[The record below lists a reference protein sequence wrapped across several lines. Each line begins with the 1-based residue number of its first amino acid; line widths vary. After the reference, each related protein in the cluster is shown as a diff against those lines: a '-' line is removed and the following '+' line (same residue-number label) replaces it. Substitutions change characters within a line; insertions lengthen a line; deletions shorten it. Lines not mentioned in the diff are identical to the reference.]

1 MLQRLGFPGLHLIW
15 GLTLVTTLT
24 LPATTAGAVER
35 VEHVISE
42 GGIEAYLISEPS
54 IPFMSLSMRF
64 AGGAAGDPDGKEGLA
79 NLVSGLLD
87 EGAGDL
93 DSQAFQTE
101 LEDLAIRLSFDAGRD
116 SFAGDLKTLTENRDR
131 AFELLR
137 LALTEPRFDD
147 EPVERIRSQIQAS
160 LRRRLDDPDRLASKA
175 WFERAFDGHVYAR
188 PVDGTIDS
196 VATITSDDLRTFVD
210 GRLAKDN
217 LLIGVAGDITAE
229 ELGPLL
235 DHAFGG
241 LPASAASLPATPI
254 APEESGIS
262 VIRQDVPQSKVL
274 FGQKGLKREDPDFY
288 AAYIANHILGGGGFT
303 SRLTAEI
310 REARG
315 LAYSVYSY
323 LFPTELSP
331 LWMGGLGTSNASV
344 AQALELVH
352 QEVKRMAEGDISEQE
367 LADAKTYL
375 TGSFPLRLTSND
387 RIAGLLVSM
396 QVNDLGTDYLDNRND
411 FIEAV
416 TLDDLKRVAA
426 RLYHPDRLLTVV
438 VGDPPDIEG

>member
-1 MLQRLGFPGLHLIW
+1 MFSNACLGL
-15 GLTLVTTLT
+15 
-24 LPATTAGAVER
+24 AMTTAAVLGTPDANAAAK
-35 VEHVISE
+35 VEHVVSP
-42 GGIEAYLISEPS
+42 GGIEAYLIAEPA

-64 AGGAAGDPDGKEGLA
+64 KGGSIGDPDGKEGLA
-79 NLVSGLLD
+79 NLISALLD

-116 SFAGDLKTLTENRDR
+116 SFIGDLKTLTENRER

-137 LALTEPRFDD
+137 LAVGEPRFDD
-147 EPVERIRSQIQAS
+147 EPVARIKSQIQAS
-160 LRRRLDDPDRLASKA
+160 LRRRQEDPDSLASKT
-175 WFERAFDGHVYAR
+175 WFEQAFNGHVYAR
-188 PVDGTIDS
+188 PVEGTADS
-196 VATITSDDLRTFVD
+196 VAAITSDDLETFV
-210 GRLAKDN
+210 GQRLARDN

-241 LPASAASLPATPI
+241 LPATSAPLEPAEI
-254 APEESGIS
+254 APKADGIT
-262 VIRQDVPQSKVL
+262 VVRQEVPQSKVL
-274 FGQKGLKREDPDFY
+274 FGQKGMEREDPDFY
-288 AAYIANHILGGGGFT
+288 AAYVVNHILGGGGFT

-323 LFPTELSP
+323 LYPTEFAPIWL
-331 LWMGGLGTSNASV
+331 GGLGTSNASV
-344 AQALELVH
+344 AEALDLVQA
-352 QEVKRMAEGDISEQE
+352 EVKRMATGDITQPE
-367 LADAKTYL
+367 LDDAKTYL

-396 QVNDLGTDYLDNRND
+396 QVNDLGIDYLEKRNAL
-411 FIEAV
+411 IEAV

-426 RLYHPDRLLTVV
+426 RLYDPDHLLTVV
-438 VGDPPDIEG
+438 VGDPPDLEG

>member
-1 MLQRLGFPGLHLIW
+1 MFQKIGTAFLGLAMIA
-15 GLTLVTTLT
+15 
-24 LPATTAGAVER
+24 ATAVGSR
-35 VEHVISE
+35 IAHAAVKVQHVVSP
-42 GGIEAYLISEPS
+42 GGIEAYLISEPA

-64 AGGAAGDPDGKEGLA
+64 KGGAIGDPPGKEGLA

-93 DSQAFQTE
+93 DSQAFRTE
-101 LEDLAIRLSFDAGRD
+101 LEDLAISLSFGSGRD
-116 SFAGDLKTLTENRDR
+116 AFSGDLKTLSEHRER

-137 LALTEPRFDD
+137 LALNQPRFDP

-160 LRRRLDDPDRLASKA
+160 LRRKSEDPDYLASRT

-188 PVDGTIDS
+188 PVEGTVES
-196 VATITSDDLRTFVD
+196 VDAITRDDLETFVAQ
-210 GRLAKDN
+210 RLARDN

-235 DHAFGG
+235 DRAFGD
-241 LPASAASLPATPI
+241 LPATSTPLNPPKV
-254 APEESGIS
+254 APAADGM
-262 VIRQDVPQSKVL
+262 VVVHQQVPQSKVI
-274 FGQKGLKREDPDFY
+274 FGQKGLDRDDPDFY
-288 AAYIANHILGGGGFT
+288 AAYVANHILGGNGFT
-303 SRLTAEI
+303 SRLTAAI
-310 REARG
+310 REDRG

-323 LFPTELSP
+323 LYPTEFAPIWL
-331 LWMGGLGTSNASV
+331 GGLGTSNDSV
-344 AQALELVH
+344 AEALDLVR
-352 QEVKRMAEGDISEQE
+352 QEVGRLAAGEVGQAELD
-367 LADAKTYL
+367 DAKTYL

-396 QVNDLGTDYLDNRND
+396 QVNDLGIDYLERRNA

-426 RLYHPDRLLTVV
+426 RLYDPDHLLTVV
-438 VGDPPDIEG
+438 VGDPPDLEG